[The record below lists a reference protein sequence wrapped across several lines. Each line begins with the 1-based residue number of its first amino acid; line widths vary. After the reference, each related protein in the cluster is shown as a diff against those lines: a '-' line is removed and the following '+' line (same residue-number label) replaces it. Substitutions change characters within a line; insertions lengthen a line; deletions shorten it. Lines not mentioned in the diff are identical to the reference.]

1 MTTLGRRSCP
11 ACMSRY
17 VAHVQDV
24 VGRRSGKRIPQFV
37 CLDCRSFFNP
47 SGYREDDRQKKD
59 DFDFL
64 HGLRDSIYANQSRL
78 CLELVTRVP
87 HARSICEVGY
97 GLGWFLRSCKDYGRR
112 GYGFETNAN
121 CHTFATCE
129 LGLDCALGPFD
140 SGHSSSYDLFA
151 SIMVFEHLEQP
162 RELFALMRD
171 RLNPDGAIYLCVP
184 FVERRDWPFL
194 WTAGTEPA
202 AMPPDVFYDN
212 DVHIMHY
219 SVEGLTRMGLS
230 LGARSA
236 EYFMSPDLAHNSP
249 GAYQGILFRF

>member
-1 MTTLGRRSCP
+1 MSAWGRLPCP
-11 ACMSRY
+11 ACASRY
-17 VAHVQDV
+17 VLYVQDV
-24 VGRRSGKRIPQFV
+24 VGRRTGNRVPQFA
-37 CLDCRSFFNP
+37 CLDCRSFFNH
-47 SGYREDDRQKKD
+47 SGYRETDAQKRD

-64 HGLRDSIYANQSRL
+64 HGLREGIYANQNRL
-78 CLELVTRVP
+78 CLELVTRCP
-87 HARSICEVGY
+87 HLRTVCEVGY
-97 GLGWFLRSCKDYGRR
+97 GLGWFLRSCHDYGRR
-112 GYGFETNAN
+112 AYGFETNAH
-121 CHTFATCE
+121 CHAYAAGH
-129 LGLDCALGPFD
+129 LGLDCALGVFD
-140 SGHSSSYDLFA
+140 AGHAATYDLFA

-219 SVEGLTRMGLS
+219 SVEGMTRMGMS

-236 EYFMSPDLAHNSP
+236 EYFVSPDVAHHSP
-249 GAYQGILFRF
+249 GAYHGVLFRF